1 MFFKISF
8 SIQILLQNMTG
19 YRNLEG
25 KMEAR
30 KRDRERKRRDQL
42 TPTQLDQVRS
52 TQKKY
57 KKFKRNNMSEMEKE
71 KAREI
76 RNMKN
81 TKKLKRIRNA
91 EDLKEMKKIDEALR
105 KRKYRSQL
113 SEKEKNKAK
122 LESKVGMASGRKKGF
137 LTTYKQRKK
146 RDKNELYIWKR
157 FINQV
162 DFDLFKERNSNRKD
176 VIGKLASL
184 KRQIRDFESQKRE
197 EANRYR
203 HFRWVWKG
211 RDVKKKEEVCNKHIV
226 KMRQYRTKI
235 KEKINIEDFK
245 TIKCRYDTSES
256 EDECDNEDFL
266 NESFSDH

>member
-1 MFFKISF
+1 
-8 SIQILLQNMTG
+8 MTG
-19 YRNLEG
+19 KRNLEG

-42 TPTQLDQVRS
+42 TSTQLDCVRS
-52 TQKKY
+52 REKKY
-57 KKFKRNNMSEMEKE
+57 KKRKRKTE
-71 KAREI
+71 R
-76 RNMKN
+76 
-81 TKKLKRIRNA
+81 LKRMSNA
-91 EDLKEMKKIDEALR
+91 EDLKEMKRIDEALR

-113 SEKEKNKAK
+113 SEKEKENEKQK
-122 LESKVGMASGRKKGF
+122 SKIGMTSGRKNGF

-176 VIGKLASL
+176 VIGKMASL

-203 HFRWVWKG
+203 YFRWVWKG

-245 TIKCRYDTSES
+245 TIKSRYDTSES
-256 EDECDNEDFL
+256 EDDCDYEDIL
-266 NESFSDH
+266 NESFSNH